1 MNYPVYRPRLKKE
14 LIEVFGE
21 EAYTRMAET
30 CSIES
35 MVTHACVKCFVYRLN
50 KEEIRKHAYNQGY

>member
-1 MNYPVYRPRLKKE
+1 MNYPVDRPRLKKE

-21 EAYTRMAET
+21 EAYARMADT

-35 MVTHACVKCFVYRLN
+35 MVTRACVKCFVYRLN
-50 KEEIRKHAYNQGY
+50 KEEIRKQAYNQEG